1 MTLLAIE
8 GLAVDLRLGGGGH
21 VPALRGLDFAI
32 ASGSTLGLV
41 GESGSGKSM
50 TALALMGLLPE
61 GARSRGRILFEG
73 RDLLALDEDS
83 WRRLRGNRIAMTF
96 QEPMTALNPV
106 QPIGRQIVEPI
117 LLHRNVTRAEAETEA
132 VRLLD
137 RVGLPEPRRRLAA
150 YPHQLSGG
158 QRQRVMIAMALGCAP
173 SLLIADEPTTALD
186 ATIQGQVLALL
197 RELVDESGMA
207 LLLISHDLNA
217 IAETVDRVAVMY
229 GGAIVE
235 AAPADRLFAAPRHPY
250 TRGLLAA
257 MPVLDPGRLAGAPR
271 ARLQVIAGSVPELTG
286 FGAGCTFAGRCPHAI
301 DACRAAPPPLTGDG
315 ESAAACIRLGEI
327 A

>member
-8 GLAVDLRLGGGGH
+8 KLTVDLRLSSGRH
-21 VPALRGLDFAI
+21 VQALRGLDI
-32 ASGSTLGLV
+32 TIPKGGTLGLV

-61 GARSRGRILFEG
+61 GARTGGRMTFEG
-73 RDLLALDEDS
+73 RDLLALDEEG
-83 WRRLRGNRIAMTF
+83 WRALRGNRIAMTF

-106 QPIGRQIVEPI
+106 QPIGRQVIEPI
-117 LLHRNVTRAEAETEA
+117 LLHRNVTRAEAEHEA

-137 RVGLPEPRRRLAA
+137 RVGLPEPRRRLAS

-197 RELVDESGMA
+197 SELVKERGMA

-217 IAETVDRVAVMY
+217 IAETVDTVAVMY
-229 GGAIVE
+229 GGAVVE
-235 AAPADRLFAAPRHPY
+235 QAPAAALFATPRHPY

-257 MPVLDPGRLAGAPR
+257 MPVLDPDRLAGAPR
-271 ARLQVIAGSVPELTG
+271 ARLQAIPGSVPDLTG
-286 FGAGCTFAGRCPHAI
+286 FGSGCTFAGRCPHVI
-301 DACRAAPPPLTGDG
+301 DACRAAPPPLVRDHETK
-315 ESAAACIRLGEI
+315 AACIRLGEM